1 MSPIVVIAIAA
12 LSLSVPL
19 LVAATPSSASARR
32 VRQRSRKNLKLAM
45 EAPQSRVAEPEPEEA
60 SRKQDNQ
67 PSVARRVSPSGWIA
81 RLDALYSAA
90 GRPPDW
96 PVDRLLSAKY
106 LLAAAAAGLSILFYS
121 AMRSPLA
128 IVMGLCVTAVAFFIP
143 ELLMKN
149 IGIKRNGTI
158 ALELPDTLDQMTIA
172 VEAGLGFDS
181 AVSRTA
187 RNGTGPL
194 SQELI
199 RTLQDIQVG
208 QSRRS
213 AYEALAERTTV
224 TDLRRFIRAI
234 IQADI
239 NGIAI
244 ADVLKTQ
251 ADEMRLKRRQRAEE
265 KAMKIPVKVVM
276 PLLFCILPVLF
287 IVLLGPAVMGI
298 IEAFSGG
305 GIPG

>member
-12 LSLSVPL
+12 LCVSVPL
-19 LVAATPSSASARR
+19 LVVATPSTATNRG
-32 VRQRSRKNLKLAM
+32 VRKRSRRNLKRSIATAV
-45 EAPQSRVAEPEPEEA
+45 EKAPEPESVAKPET
-60 SRKQDNQ
+60 Q
-67 PSVARRVSPSGWIA
+67 PSLGRRLSPVTWVD
-81 RLDALYSAA
+81 RLERLWASA
-90 GRPPDW
+90 GRPAQW
-96 PVDRLLSAKY
+96 PVDRLLTAKF
-106 LLAAAAAGLSILFYS
+106 LLAAAAAGLSFLYFAAS
-121 AMRSPLA
+121 RSPLA
-128 IVMGLCVTAVAFFIP
+128 ILLGLGVTVVGFFLP

-149 IGIKRNGTI
+149 TGLKRNEKIG
-158 ALELPDTLDQMTIA
+158 LELPDTLDQMTIA

-194 SQELI
+194 AEELV

-208 QSRRS
+208 QSRRV

-224 TDLRRFIRAI
+224 PDLRRFIRSI
-234 IQADI
+234 IQADV

-276 PLLFCILPVLF
+276 PLLLCILPVLF
-287 IVLLGPAVMGI
+287 IVLLGPAAMDIV
-298 IEAFSGG
+298 EAFSGG
-305 GIPG
+305 SLTGG